1 MIISFGGS
9 FPYLS
14 GGGALNV
21 RRCLTPADK
30 AVRVRMVGTGWK
42 ADAVD
47 KIAKPNNNKISW
59 AQQALY
65 SDRIVS
71 IEMGECRTAYP
82 AGSAVLI
89 GLNPLGFTVVAVE

>member
-1 MIISFGGS
+1 MHFNMPCSNARDMPKVLFPVPGHPVMIISFGGS
-9 FPYLS
+9 FPSLS

-47 KIAKPNNNKISW
+47 KIAKPNNNKISKG
-59 AQQALY
+59 
-65 SDRIVS
+65 I
-71 IEMGECRTAYP
+71 
-82 AGSAVLI
+82 
-89 GLNPLGFTVVAVE
+89 

>member
-1 MIISFGGS
+1 MHFNMPCSNARDMPKVLFPVPGHPVMIISFGGS

-47 KIAKPNNNKISW
+47 KIAKPNNNKISKG
-59 AQQALY
+59 
-65 SDRIVS
+65 I
-71 IEMGECRTAYP
+71 
-82 AGSAVLI
+82 
-89 GLNPLGFTVVAVE
+89 